1 MPRRILAT
9 AVVPMCLGLLALLFL
24 AGAGAADE
32 IQKVFVTNFPKVQA
46 VSGEVSIEGTIR
58 HAVHRRF
65 REIVVPPVN
74 PSDVSRLISAGTLEV
89 DGFTAVV
96 LALNGYSKGKTL
108 KSGVVGAIL
117 LPDEDTVLRAFEEEG
132 KSQFPIEIRT
142 SPFVTASPYSASD
155 MQRFLVGFPRYR
167 IWLYNTTDTA
177 VSANLFAY
185 LTN

>member
-1 MPRRILAT
+1 MKRRILDT
-9 AVVPMCLGLLALLFL
+9 APIYFWVGLMLLFFL
-24 AGAGAADE
+24 IGAASVDE
-32 IQKVFVTNFPKVQA
+32 IQKVFVTNFPKVQP
-46 VSGEVSIEGTIR
+46 VSGEVSVEGTIR
-58 HAVHRRF
+58 HAVPRRIKD
-65 REIVVPPVN
+65 IVVPPVN
-74 PSDVSRLISAGTLEV
+74 PSDVSRLISAGTLDV
-89 DGFTAVV
+89 DGFTSVV
-96 LALNGYSKGKTL
+96 LSLNGYSKGKTL

-117 LPDEDTVLRAFEEEG
+117 LPEEDSVLRAFEEEG

-185 LTN
+185 LAN